1 MKFYIFLPFAR
12 KQVVKRLRFRT
23 LKSRNF
29 FENIMLMDWGSFKL
43 ISFPSCACCSAARC
57 SARFQI
63 LAGNLGERAG
73 IQVTWFLTRSI
84 HARSQSPLRSLDHKV
99 LKSFFAVWDNVIVT
113 QYILLCVLP
122 VRRLFFIL
130 IESHS
135 EQKRRFII
143 KTAWPAFYLDLCT
156 TGLLNRTKFNFN
168 RLIFYLKRRKNRNFS
183 LPLQLS
189 PSSPPQQRPF
199 LVRVNWVLSILLPY
213 MDDDWG
219 GFTSSRCWI
228 PKVSCFC
235 LFLAFKMPVSTF
247 CWARMLDH
255 TSRKLFASFNSLFV
269 WLLGVSF
276 VIASA

>member
-1 MKFYIFLPFAR
+1 MSLSPN
-12 KQVVKRLRFRT
+12 T
-23 LKSRNF
+23 F
-29 FENIMLMDWGSFKL
+29 FCV
-43 ISFPSCACCSAARC
+43 SC
-57 SARFQI
+57 
-63 LAGNLGERAG
+63 
-73 IQVTWFLTRSI
+73 RSG
-84 HARSQSPLRSLDHKV
+84 V
-99 LKSFFAVWDNVIVT
+99 F
-113 QYILLCVLP
+113 
-122 VRRLFFIL
+122 FFIL